1 MSSTTNPTN
10 KALIDKNK
18 VDKNIST
25 RGTKNKIFKGLFFLC
40 TVIGLVVLVALL
52 AQTIIKGAGH
62 LTPEFFTNFSSSTP
76 ADAGIKGALVG
87 SIWLIVTIIPITIIL
102 GIGTAIY
109 LEEYAKDNIFTSIVK
124 IRFQT

>member
-18 VDKNIST
+18 VDKTFLLVVLRI
-25 RGTKNKIFKGLFFLC
+25 KYLKIIFLC

-109 LEEYAKDNIFTSIVK
+109 LEEYARTIFLQVL
-124 IRFQT
+124 

>member
-87 SIWLIVTIIPITIIL
+87 SIWLIVTIIPILELVQRFILKNMQRTIFL
-102 GIGTAIY
+102 QA
-109 LEEYAKDNIFTSIVK
+109 L
-124 IRFQT
+124 

>member
-1 MSSTTNPTN
+1 MTATTNSNN
-10 KALIDKNK
+10 KTLIDKNK

-25 RGTKNKIFKGLFFLC
+25 RDTKNKVNKWLFFLC
-40 TVIGLVVLVALL
+40 TLIGLVVLVALL

-76 ADAGIKGALVG
+76 ADAGVKGAVIG
-87 SIWLIVTIIPITIIL
+87 SIWLIVSIIPITIIL

-109 LEEYAKDNIFTSIVK
+109 LEEYARTIFL
-124 IRFQT
+124 QA